1 MNASPEKVGS
11 HLNERLATSG
21 LRPTTQRQHVYDVLL
36 QQPDHPTAEE
46 IFIRAK
52 LTMPEISIATVY
64 NCLDALAKCELVRPV
79 SLERGAK
86 RFCPNMKEHFHFL
99 CESCSRIYDIDAV
112 SAHDRFAH
120 LIPAGFELK
129 QFELSLRGKC
139 AECSGPKGAV
149 H

>member
-1 MNASPEKVGS
+1 MSVAPEKGVS

-36 QQPDHPTAEE
+36 QKPDHPTAEE

-52 LTMPEISIATVY
+52 QTIPDISIATVY
-64 NCLDALAKCELVRPV
+64 NCLDALVKCELVRPV
-79 SLERGAK
+79 NLERGAK

-99 CESCSRIYDIDAV
+99 CESCSRIFDIDAV

-120 LIPAGFELK
+120 VIPHGFELK
-129 QFELSLRGKC
+129 HFELSLRGTCGEC
-139 AECSGPKGAV
+139 AAPKETPR
-149 H
+149 